1 MLVLGSRDNVR
12 AVRRHPESFQRYLDE
27 FGPVSFDAMQRRPDF
42 IASSVFQDRFG
53 EEMLLVL
60 YHPEL
65 VEKYRVPPKQAEA
78 EQTARAENLP
88 E

>member
-1 MLVLGSRDNVR
+1 MLFRS
-12 AVRRHPESFQRYLDE
+12 RHPESFQGYLDE

-42 IASSVFQDRFG
+42 IASSIFYDRFG

-65 VEKYRVPPKQAEA
+65 VKEYRVPPKQTEA
-78 EQTARAENLP
+78 EPL
-88 E
+88 